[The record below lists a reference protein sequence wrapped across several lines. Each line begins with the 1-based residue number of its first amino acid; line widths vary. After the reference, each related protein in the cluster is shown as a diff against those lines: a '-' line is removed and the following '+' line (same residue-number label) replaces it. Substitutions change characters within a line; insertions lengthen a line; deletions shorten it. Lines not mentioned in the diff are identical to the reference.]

1 MVRNGGNFCI
11 GPLEGIFLSKILLFL
26 FSIRYLNS
34 CKLHEVLPNAAVLSQ
49 LYKASMQEK
58 VQKKSTLVV
67 SLDELEDDEM
77 LPLVDTLLK
86 VHLFNVDA
94 VDILSTSKSVVKQEF
109 VVSLIR
115 AVNSTVRIVEFQDTL
130 FRKDVLWD
138 LFQGGLNCQLLKLR
152 STEIQ
157 KLNMA
162 GSFMQLHT
170 LNLDFC
176 SSLTSLEK
184 DCFTCMPKL
193 VHLSMCGTRIA
204 DLWTTR
210 AALSRL
216 PSLTELRFQ
225 NCICCKDTGP
235 CLASSSK
242 MTNLPVSE
250 ITMALAVQLL
260 LTYIL
265 QYMYQ
270 ASFGDMHVQGRDD
283 CAEDINFKLRDT
295 SVVSKMYLSWH
306 PSPICYEKHYRE
318 YMIASLPHLGV
329 LDNFPVRKIDREMA
343 NTVFSQY
350 YEYLPYKR
358 RQKENVAS
366 VLHMRETGRG
376 NAYHNKSSRIK
387 EAVSCRKIPHF
398 YSRSLCA
405 AKLGSSASPCLHK
418 ISNISNDIK
427 EGNESLRPRQFEYH
441 PTNPS
446 LMAFGTLDGEVVVVN
461 HDAGNIFSYNPLFGV
476 TNSILGLCWLN
487 KNPFKLLAGSDSGS
501 LRLYDINDTLQKAES
516 GSSSSSPI
524 VFDKFEQLT
533 SLHVNSTDDQF
544 LTSGYSKKVAIYDIC
559 SGKRLHLFSDM
570 HQEPINVAKFAHH
583 SPNLLVTSSFDRD
596 VKLWDLRQTPN
607 QPCYTTSS
615 SRGNVMVCF
624 SPDDLYLLVSA
635 VDNEVKQL
643 LSVDGRQ
650 QTDFGI
656 ASTGSAHN
664 YTRSYYMNGRDYVIS
679 GSSDESIVRICC
691 AQTGR
696 RLRDYYLED
705 RALESP
711 ILVQSLRSDPFRHF
725 HMAVLA
731 SYVRP
736 SSRRDIIKVNLL
748 ESGQCNDEDS
758 EREDFQFLR
767 SWRLNFTSCKFVCK

>member
-1 MVRNGGNFCI
+1 MSLHI
-11 GPLEGIFLSKILLFL
+11 S
-26 FSIRYLNS
+26 SIVSRYLNS
-34 CKLHEVLPNAAVLSQ
+34 CKLHEVLPNPAVLSQ
-49 LYKASMQEK
+49 LYKASVQEK
-58 VQKKSTLVV
+58 VQKRSTLVIP
-67 SLDELEDDEM
+67 LHELEDDDM
-77 LPLVDTLLK
+77 LPLVDILLK

-94 VDILSTSKSVVKQEF
+94 VDILSTSKSVVNQES
-109 VVSLIR
+109 VVSLMR
-115 AVNSTVRIVEFQDTL
+115 AVNSTLRIVDLQDTL
-130 FRKDVLWD
+130 FRKDILWD

-157 KLNMA
+157 KLNMF

-176 SSLTSLEK
+176 SSLTSLEN

-193 VHLSMCGTRIA
+193 MCLSMCGTRIA

-216 PSLTELRFQ
+216 PSLKELRFQ

-235 CLASSSK
+235 CLASSNGAGSPASVGKLLIDQDSVNDSVDKLSNHLGGILSSDPSFVAISK
-242 MTNLPVSE
+242 RADL
-250 ITMALAVQLL
+250 QLEC
-260 LTYIL
+260 
-265 QYMYQ
+265 MYQ
-270 ASFGDMHVQGRDD
+270 VSFGDLHVEGRDD
-283 CAEDINFKLRDT
+283 CPENINLKLRDT
-295 SVVSKMYLSWH
+295 SVVSKMYLSSH

-318 YMIASLPHLGV
+318 YMIASLPHLRV
-329 LDNFPVRKIDREMA
+329 LDNFPVGKLDREMA
-343 NTVFSQY
+343 NAVFSQY

-366 VLHMRETGRG
+366 VLRMRETGGG
-376 NAYHNKSSRIK
+376 NAYHNESSRIK
-387 EAVSCRKIPHF
+387 EAVSCRKSPHF

-405 AKLGSSASPCLHK
+405 AKLGSSASPPLHTM
-418 ISNISNDIK
+418 SNISNNIK
-427 EGNESLRPRQFEYH
+427 EGSDSLRPRQFEYH

-461 HDAGNIFSYNPLFGV
+461 HDAGNIFSYIPLFGV

-487 KNPFKLLAGSDSGS
+487 RNPSKLLAGSDSGS
-501 LRLYDINDTLQKAES
+501 LRLYDINDTLQKAEIS
-516 GSSSSSPI
+516 CSSSSPV

-607 QPCYTTSS
+607 RPCYTTSS

-643 LSVDGRQ
+643 LSVDGRL

-748 ESGQCNDEDS
+748 ESGQYGDEDS
-758 EREDFQFLR
+758 RR
-767 SWRLNFTSCKFVCK
+767 SNFAS